1 MCHGTRV
8 SEYVDRLC
16 ATRPSLST
24 EVEHDHSCH
33 DASHTHQTQGG
44 TRLVQPEHAHQGG
57 ERGARTG
64 PHGIGQAHFQVLDRE
79 RQLIAPVGRAP
90 GGQRRYAAADL
101 DWIGF
106 LLRLRE
112 TRMPIGQMQVFA
124 RLRSQ
129 GDSTVPARRALLAQH
144 LAEVQA
150 SIQVMQ
156 QAAQVLKTKVEHYQH
171 LERTRHDSRHE

>member
-1 MCHGTRV
+1 MDGF
-8 SEYVDRLC
+8 
-16 ATRPSLST
+16 LSIT
-24 EVEHDHSCH
+24 DV
-33 DASHTHQTQGG
+33 AK
-44 TRLVQPEHAHQGG
+44 
-57 ERGARTG
+57 RTG
-64 PHGIGQAHFQVLDRE
+64 LSAHTLRYYE
-79 RQLIAPVGRAP
+79 RAGLIAPVGRAP

-106 LLRLRE
+106 LLRLRD

-150 SIQVMQ
+150 SIQAMQ
-156 QAAQVLKTKVEHYQH
+156 HAVQVLQKKVEHYQH
-171 LERTRHDSRHE
+171 LERATHERKHE

>member
-1 MCHGTRV
+1 MDGF
-8 SEYVDRLC
+8 
-16 ATRPSLST
+16 LSIT
-24 EVEHDHSCH
+24 DV
-33 DASHTHQTQGG
+33 AK
-44 TRLVQPEHAHQGG
+44 
-57 ERGARTG
+57 RTG
-64 PHGIGQAHFQVLDRE
+64 LSAHTLRYYE
-79 RQLIAPVGRAP
+79 RAGLIAPVGRAP

-106 LLRLRE
+106 LLRLRD

-150 SIQVMQ
+150 SIQAMQ
-156 QAAQVLKTKVEHYQH
+156 HAAQVLQTKVEHYQN
-171 LERTRHDSRHE
+171 LERTPHDSRHE